1 MLQNFQFSHL
11 NLAAINHRLTVFMQQ
26 TVFDSVKKFIAHE
39 IIYFRGF
46 TEFSF
51 VSSRRLSIAGCIN
64 NISLASIR
72 HKLSAW
78 ILEEHRERVFRKVNW
93 YSWNGYYRSLLV
105 VCSWHGEKLIEI
117 NICRPQKQL
126 LCEIKLD

>member
-26 TVFDSVKKFIAHE
+26 TVSDSVKKFMAHE

-51 VSSRRLSIAGCIN
+51 VSSRRLSFAGCIN
-64 NISLASIR
+64 NISLAFIR
-72 HKLSAW
+72 HKLSC
-78 ILEEHRERVFRKVNW
+78 LDFGRTQRK
-93 YSWNGYYRSLLV
+93 SFSESEFIFMKRLLSLLV
-105 VCSWHGEKLIEI
+105 SCV
-117 NICRPQKQL
+117 L
-126 LCEIKLD
+126 LTWWKTNWNQYLSSLKTTFVWN